1 MQSRV
6 PKPQCTMATEMPNRQ
21 TKPEPWVE
29 TLAWLM
35 DNSISVGRWRIGL
48 DGLIG
53 LAPGIGDLI
62 GAAVSAL
69 IVARAAVSGIPRA
82 TVARMIANVTIDS
95 LIGAIPFIGDLFD
108 FSFKT
113 NARNVR
119 LYREA
124 LTGERRAQRD
134 WGFLALV
141 FFVLVVV
148 VVIPVLALIW
158 LLRRLIAS

>member
-1 MQSRV
+1 
-6 PKPQCTMATEMPNRQ
+6 
-21 TKPEPWVE
+21 
-29 TLAWLM
+29 
-35 DNSISVGRWRIGL
+35 
-48 DGLIG
+48 
-53 LAPGIGDLI
+53 
-62 GAAVSAL
+62 
-69 IVARAAVSGIPRA
+69 
-82 TVARMIANVTIDS
+82 MIANVTIDS
-95 LIGAIPFIGDLFD
+95 LLGAIPFIGDLFD
-108 FSFKT
+108 ISFKT

-158 LLRRLIAS
+158 LLRRLTAS